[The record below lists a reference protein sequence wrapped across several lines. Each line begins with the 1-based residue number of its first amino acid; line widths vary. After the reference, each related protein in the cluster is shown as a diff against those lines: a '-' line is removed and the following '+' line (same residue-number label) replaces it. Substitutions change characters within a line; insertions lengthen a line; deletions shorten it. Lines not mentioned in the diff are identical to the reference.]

1 MNSLSHGMQDFEE
14 AFRDEQ
20 RDSGQQ
26 QAEEGRARYESEMVE
41 EARAIVEGRSM
52 KLATKEHLWVVL
64 DWLDG
69 ARVRLNRE
77 QPEAEWDGTTPPF

>member
-1 MNSLSHGMQDFEE
+1 MNNLNHSMQDF
-14 AFRDEQ
+14 DEGFP
-20 RDSGQQ
+20 DGQQ
-26 QAEEGRARYESEMVE
+26 QSDEARVLYESEMVE

-52 KLATKEHLWVVL
+52 MLATREHLRVVL

-77 QPEAEWDGTTPPF
+77 RPRADWDGATPPF